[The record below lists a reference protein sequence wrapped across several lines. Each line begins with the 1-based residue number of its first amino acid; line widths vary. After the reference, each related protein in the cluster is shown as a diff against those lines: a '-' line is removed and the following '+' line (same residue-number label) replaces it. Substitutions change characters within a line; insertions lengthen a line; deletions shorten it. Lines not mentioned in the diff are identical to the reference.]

1 MSRKSSKPASYY
13 LTTFAVNLVND
24 AERAVQ
30 TMYFNALCESDPSNA
45 ATYRAEHARLAP
57 KSVKAPYDKFA
68 AAAKAQATR
77 KANTAALAAAFLAS
91 IQTEKIDS

>member
-1 MSRKSSKPASYY
+1 MSRKSKPASYY
-13 LTTFAVNLVND
+13 LTTFAANLVND

-30 TMYFNALCESDPSNA
+30 TMHFNALCSSDPSNA

-57 KSVKAPYDKFA
+57 KSVKAPCDKYA

-77 KANTAALAAAFLAS
+77 KANTAALAASFLAS
-91 IQTEKIDS
+91 IKADAE